1 MTESSPN
8 KSERLINL
16 TMALLATKRF
26 LTKNQIFESVDGY
39 EGSPETKE
47 RMFERDKTELRAL
60 GLEIEVG
67 SEDPLFDDDAG
78 YRINPKNY
86 SLDLGEIE
94 PQDLSLLSLAANQW
108 QNSLF
113 SHNAQSALRKIEA
126 IHGAIEREPLE
137 VTFHHREVSEDRF
150 DEIWMATKDHRE
162 IAFDYRS
169 LTLTRRHVLP
179 YALFL
184 LRGRWYLVGLDQEKK
199 ELRQFKVARIGSENL
214 EVGRIFTRP
223 SDFNLQEF
231 LQGGSRQD
239 ELLTVDILVRKGRAQ
254 GVRALSPAREFDAD
268 WDLVQ
273 VENLSQSE
281 IFELVAQA
289 SDSAKI
295 LSPKNLQESF
305 HSWIASKRNG

>member
-1 MTESSPN
+1 MSESSPN

-39 EGSPETKE
+39 EGFPETKE
-47 RMFERDKTELRAL
+47 RMFERDKTELRTL

-67 SEDPLFDDDAG
+67 NDDPLFDDEAG
-78 YRINPKNY
+78 YRINPRNY
-86 SLDLGEIE
+86 SLNIGEMDS
-94 PQDLSLLSLAANQW
+94 QDLSLLSLAANQW

-126 IHGAIEREPLE
+126 IHGVVEREPLE
-137 VTFHHREVSEDRF
+137 VTFAHTEVSEVRF
-150 DEIWMATKDHRE
+150 DEIWRATKDHRE
-162 IAFDYRS
+162 ITFDYRS
-169 LTLTRRHVLP
+169 LTLTRRHVSP
-179 YALFL
+179 FALYL

-199 ELRQFKVARIGSENL
+199 ELRQFKVSRIGSENL
-214 EVGRIFTRP
+214 EVGRSFTPP

-231 LQGGSRQD
+231 LQGGSHQN
-239 ELLTVDILVRKGRAQ
+239 ELLTVEILVRKGRAQ

-268 WDLVQ
+268 WDLVR